1 MERLQKDFRSFYTI
15 PGGNMLPEQIKNFR
29 EMVTL
34 KDGTYILLRPM
45 NSEDEKLLLEFYS
58 AVNDDDMRYFRH
70 YVKDSNLI
78 HTWSEQLDYSKVLPV
93 LALVKDHVV
102 GSASLHFFEGPKR
115 HIGEVRL
122 FLAKDF
128 RKRGLGMKMIK
139 ALIDLARKQGL
150 SILLAEV
157 LADQTKVVKAFETL
171 GFKSQA
177 TLDDYFLFPDGD
189 SRDVVLMTLTLRAKM
204 DEF

>member
-1 MERLQKDFRSFYTI
+1 
-15 PGGNMLPEQIKNFR
+15 MLPEQIKNFR

-34 KDGTYILLRPM
+34 KDGTYVLLRAMVPEDKQRLVEFYGTV
-45 NSEDEKLLLEFYS
+45 SEDDL
-58 AVNDDDMRYFRH
+58 RYFRH
-70 YVKDSNLI
+70 YVKDTTI
-78 HTWSEQLDYSKVLPV
+78 IEEWSENLDYCHVLPI
-93 LALVKDHVV
+93 LALSKERVV

-122 FLAKDF
+122 FLAKDY
-128 RKRGLGMKMIK
+128 RKRGLGMKMIR

-157 LADQTKVVKAFETL
+157 IADKTKVVRAFEQL
-171 GFKSQA
+171 GFKSRV
-177 TLDDYFLFPDGD
+177 TLDDYFMFPDGD
-189 SRDVVLMTLTLRAKM
+189 SCDVVLMTLHLRPKV

>member
-1 MERLQKDFRSFYTI
+1 
-15 PGGNMLPEQIKNFR
+15 MLPEQIKNFR

-34 KDGTYILLRPM
+34 KDGAYVLLRPM
-45 NSEDEKLLLEFYS
+45 NSTDEKHLLEFYS
-58 AVNDDDMRYFRH
+58 AVSDEDMRYFRH
-70 YVKDSNLI
+70 YAKDPDLI
-78 HTWSEQLDYSKVLPV
+78 HTWCAQLDYGKVMPL
-93 LALVKDHVV
+93 LAFVKDHVV

-115 HIGEVRL
+115 HVGEVRM

-139 ALIDLARKQGL
+139 ALIDLARKQGVG
-150 SILLAEV
+150 ILQAEV
-157 LADQTKVVKAFETL
+157 IAEQTKVVKAFELL

-189 SRDVVLMTLTLRAKM
+189 SRDVVFMTMSLRAKT

>member
-1 MERLQKDFRSFYTI
+1 
-15 PGGNMLPEQIKNFR
+15 MLSEQIKNFR

-34 KDGTYILLRPM
+34 KDGTYVLLRPM
-45 NSEDEKLLLEFYS
+45 NGDDEKHLIEFYS
-58 AVNDDDMRYFRH
+58 AVSEEDMRYFRH
-70 YVKDSNLI
+70 YVKDPTVVRS
-78 HTWSEQLDYSKVLPV
+78 WSENLDYGKVLPI
-93 LALVKDHVV
+93 LAFVKDRVV
-102 GSASLHFFEGPKR
+102 GSASLHFCEGPKR

-157 LADQTKVVKAFETL
+157 LADQTKVVRAFETL

-189 SRDVVLMTLTLRAKM
+189 SRDVVIMTMSLRAKT

>member
-1 MERLQKDFRSFYTI
+1 
-15 PGGNMLPEQIKNFR
+15 MLADQVRIYR

-34 KDGTYILLRPM
+34 KDGTYVLIRPM
-45 NSEDEKLLLEFYS
+45 NENDEKRLLEFYS
-58 AVNDDDMRYFRH
+58 AVSDEDLRYFRH
-70 YVKDSNLI
+70 YIKDPGVI
-78 HTWSEQLDYSKVLPV
+78 HDWSEHLDYNKVLPM
-93 LALVKDHVV
+93 LAFIKDHVV

-139 ALIDLARKQGL
+139 ALIEIARKHGL
-150 SILLAEV
+150 GILQAEV
-157 LADQTKVVKAFETL
+157 IAEQTKVVKAFESL

-177 TLDDYFLFPDGD
+177 VLDDYFLFPDGD
-189 SRDVVLMTLTLRAKM
+189 TRDVVLMTLSLRAKT

>member
-1 MERLQKDFRSFYTI
+1 
-15 PGGNMLPEQIKNFR
+15 MLPEQIKNFR

-34 KDGTYILLRPM
+34 KDGTYVLLRPLILD
-45 NSEDEKLLLEFYS
+45 DEKILSEFYS
-58 AVNDDDMRYFRH
+58 SVNDDDMHYFRH
-70 YVKDSNLI
+70 NVKDPTVVHN
-78 HTWSEQLDYSKVLPV
+78 WVEQLNYSKVLPI
-93 LALVKDHVV
+93 LALVKDRAV
-102 GSASLHFFEGPKR
+102 GSASIHFYEGPKR

-139 ALIDLARKQGL
+139 ALIELARKQGL
-150 SILLAEV
+150 YILQAEV
-157 LADQTKVVKAFETL
+157 IAEQTKVVKAFETL
-171 GFKSQA
+171 GFKAQA

-189 SRDVVLMTLTLRAKM
+189 SRDVVFMTITLRAKT

>member
-1 MERLQKDFRSFYTI
+1 
-15 PGGNMLPEQIKNFR
+15 MLADQVRTYR

-34 KDGTYILLRPM
+34 KDGTYVLIRPM
-45 NSEDEKLLLEFYS
+45 NENDEKRLLEFYS
-58 AVNDDDMRYFRH
+58 AVSDEDLRYFRH
-70 YVKDSNLI
+70 YIKDPGVI
-78 HTWSEQLDYSKVLPV
+78 HDWSEHLDYNKVLPM
-93 LALVKDHVV
+93 LAFIKDHVV

-139 ALIDLARKQGL
+139 ALIEIARKHGL
-150 SILLAEV
+150 GILQAEV
-157 LADQTKVVKAFETL
+157 IAEQTKVVKAFESL

-177 TLDDYFLFPDGD
+177 VLDDYFLFPDGD
-189 SRDVVLMTLTLRAKM
+189 TRDVVLMTLSLRAKT

>member
-1 MERLQKDFRSFYTI
+1 
-15 PGGNMLPEQIKNFR
+15 MLADQVRTYR

-34 KDGTYILLRPM
+34 KDGTYVLIRPM
-45 NSEDEKLLLEFYS
+45 NEDDEKRLLEFYS
-58 AVNDDDMRYFRH
+58 AVSDEDLRYFRH
-70 YVKDSNLI
+70 YIKDPGVI
-78 HTWSEQLDYSKVLPV
+78 HDWSEHLDYNKVLPM
-93 LALVKDHVV
+93 LAFIKDHVV

-139 ALIDLARKQGL
+139 ALIEIARKHGL
-150 SILLAEV
+150 GILQAEV
-157 LADQTKVVKAFETL
+157 IAEQTKVVKAFESL

-177 TLDDYFLFPDGD
+177 VLNDYFLFPDGD
-189 SRDVVLMTLTLRAKM
+189 TRDVVLMTLSLRAKT

>member
-1 MERLQKDFRSFYTI
+1 
-15 PGGNMLPEQIKNFR
+15 MLPEQIKTFR

-34 KDGTYILLRPM
+34 KDGAYVLLRPM
-45 NSEDEKLLLEFYS
+45 NGDDEKHLLEFYS
-58 AVNDDDMRYFRH
+58 AVSDDDIRYFRH
-70 YVKDSNLI
+70 YIKDPTLI
-78 HTWSEQLDYSKVLPV
+78 HDWCEHLDYSRVLPI
-93 LALVKDHVV
+93 LAFVKDHIV
-102 GSASLHFFEGPKR
+102 GSASLHFHEGPKR

-139 ALIDLARKQGL
+139 ALIDIARKQGL

-157 LADQTKVVKAFETL
+157 IADQTKVVKAFEML

-189 SRDVVLMTLTLRAKM
+189 SRDVVLMTMPLRAKT

>member
-1 MERLQKDFRSFYTI
+1 
-15 PGGNMLPEQIKNFR
+15 MLADQVRTYR

-34 KDGTYILLRPM
+34 KDGTYVLIRPM
-45 NSEDEKLLLEFYS
+45 NENDEKRLLEFYS
-58 AVNDDDMRYFRH
+58 AVSDEDLRYFRH
-70 YVKDSNLI
+70 YIKDPGVI
-78 HTWSEQLDYSKVLPV
+78 HDWSEHLDYNKVLPM
-93 LALVKDHVV
+93 LAFIKDHVV

-139 ALIDLARKQGL
+139 ALIEIARKHGL
-150 SILLAEV
+150 GILQAEV
-157 LADQTKVVKAFETL
+157 IAEQTKVVKAFESL

-177 TLDDYFLFPDGD
+177 VLDDYFLFPDGD
-189 SRDVVLMTLTLRAKM
+189 TRDVVLMTLSLRAKM